1 MDLGIIDNYYFSTN
15 KYPMTQF
22 CSNLIIAMAV
32 NHTQHGYFLPV
43 LIKKQKN
50 SSTSGEKKIIF
61 AIFLVES

>member
-22 CSNLIIAMAV
+22 CSNLIVAITV

-43 LIKKQKN
+43 LIKNKRIHQPV
-50 SSTSGEKKIIF
+50 GRKK
-61 AIFLVES
+61 

>member
-43 LIKKQKN
+43 LIKNKRIHQPVGRQK
-50 SSTSGEKKIIF
+50 
-61 AIFLVES
+61 